1 MHVPHTELGRR
12 RGGRATEQSPFPSTG
27 LTLLLAAVAALGAVL
42 VLARQVP
49 FGVGLHWDSG
59 NYLASARSLLAGE
72 GFREYSGAVYVSWP
86 PLYPLV
92 LAVASLDVMDPLDVA
107 GPVNAALFGLTV
119 FVVGQYLRRRLKS
132 RFLVVWAALAIALAA
147 PLAGQAAIAMAGAA
161 FILLVTLTLI
171 HTDAFLANGRT
182 SSLVWAGACAALAWQ
197 TRYLGAALLAA
208 VTVMLLS
215 QRGARPLQ
223 RVRRAAGFALLAG
236 APMAVWLVR
245 NRLVSGTFTGRPRG
259 TVRSSW
265 VALTGIGEELWS
277 WAAFDLPL
285 VEWPAVGIVGFL
297 AAVALAAA
305 CGVPSERWR
314 RRTRPSPSGLVAC
327 SVFGGFALTFFA
339 ALAASLAMGVTAWGF
354 EERHLTPLY
363 VPLLVTAAFALDRV
377 LDFAPRRRA
386 YLGGGP
392 KRRWAYRRKAAAAV
406 ATAALCFWTAGQIE
420 PHVREI
426 RRSNAEGYDHAS
438 SYWTGSETMEWIRR
452 NPLEG
457 FVLSN
462 EALIVSIHN
471 YALELGPGQGY
482 RHLPDEAEDMENL
495 LRVAGDRDESYYV
508 VLIGTDSEWLM
519 RNLEYDVADLR
530 ASSGLE
536 PIAELADGAVFR
548 VRPSDET
555 APADSVD
562 VDA

>member
-1 MHVPHTELGRR
+1 MGRR
-12 RGGRATEQSPFPSTG
+12 RGGRATEQPPFPSTG

-49 FGVGLHWDSG
+49 YGVGLHWDSG

-72 GFREYSGAVYVSWP
+72 GFREYSGATYVAWP

-107 GPVNAALFGLTV
+107 GPVNAALFGLTI
-119 FVVGQYLRRRLKS
+119 FLVGQYLRRRLES

-147 PLAGQAAIAMAGAA
+147 PLAWQAAIAMAGTA

-171 HTDAFLANGRT
+171 HTDAFLAKGRT
-182 SSLVWAGACAALAWQ
+182 SSLLWAGACAALAWQ

-208 VTVMLLS
+208 VAVMLLL
-215 QRGARPLQ
+215 QRDTRPLQ
-223 RVRRAAGFALLAG
+223 RVQRAAGFALLAG

-245 NRLVSGTFTGRPRG
+245 NQLVSGAFTGRPRG

-265 VALTGIGEELWS
+265 VALTGVGEELWS
-277 WAAFDLPL
+277 WAAFELPL
-285 VEWPAVGIVGFL
+285 VEWQ
-297 AAVALAAA
+297 AAACLGLLSAAALAAA
-305 CGVPSERWR
+305 CGVLVRKRWR
-314 RRTRPSPSGLVAC
+314 KATRPSPPGWLPC
-327 SVFGGFALTFFA
+327 YVFGGFALTFFT
-339 ALAASLAMGVTAWGF
+339 ALVAVLAMGATFGGF
-354 EERHLTPLY
+354 EDRYLTPLY
-363 VPLLVTAAFALDRV
+363 VPLLVVAAFALDRA
-377 LDFAPRRRA
+377 LGFAPRRSRFR
-386 YLGGGP
+386 
-392 KRRWAYRRKAAAAV
+392 RRWKLRWGRRGPQAAAAV
-406 ATAALCFWTAGQIE
+406 VTAVLCFWTAGQIE
-420 PHVREI
+420 PNAREI
-426 RRSNAEGYDHAS
+426 RQRNSEGHDFAS
-438 SYWTGSETMEWIRR
+438 RYWAGSETLEWIRR

-462 EALIVSIHN
+462 VALLVSIHN
-471 YALELGPGQGY
+471 YALEALELGPGQGY

-508 VLIGTDSEWLM
+508 VLIGTDNEWLM
-519 RNLEYDVADLR
+519 RNLEYDVTDLR

-548 VRPSDET
+548 VRPSEET
-555 APADSVD
+555 EPADQ
-562 VDA
+562 